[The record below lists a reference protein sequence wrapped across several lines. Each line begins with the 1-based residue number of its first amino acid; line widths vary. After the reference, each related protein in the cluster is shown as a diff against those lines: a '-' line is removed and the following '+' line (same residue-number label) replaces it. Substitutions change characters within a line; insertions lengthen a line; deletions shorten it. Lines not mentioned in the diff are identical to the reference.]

1 MTPATPDE
9 AAEWHRVAEERR
21 RQLERLQDQ
30 ALYRTAAAVLGRGR
44 RAAHGLRRVGEPIRD
59 LTVRLARSV
68 AAAPVRLRAPARE
81 AALRSR
87 LAALP
92 APSGGPS
99 RRSDVTAVIVTAI
112 QPQRLDVLLAALG
125 RLGVDTLVVDNA
137 GVAENALVVARH
149 PHARRLALPTPI
161 NYAQANEHAIAEVRT
176 TWTLLLN
183 DDVAPIDEHWL
194 DRMLAAA
201 DDGTVAVGAQLVHGR
216 RGPLGGAGVDGLVQ
230 HAGIGLLLDGP
241 LVRTVHLGRGSV
253 PAPSGDVRTVPAATA
268 ACLLVRTAT
277 HRTVGGFHGGFDY
290 GSEDVDL
297 CLRLAAHGEVRVA
310 MGAVLLHEEGATRL
324 LAARGGDRH
333 ARARRQAA
341 NRALL
346 DARHAPDLRRQVV
359 RAAFAAD
366 ASRAGTARVAIGVA
380 GPAPDLLVEALA
392 LRPACRV
399 APRGSGALT
408 VVTDPTKLADAG
420 SGGDVP
426 LVGWVDRSR
435 PVRAWDADV
444 LERLDALFVLDAAND
459 EALGATFTAEHPTL
473 PVIRVGDAVQ
483 LGEALRDLLLAPR
496 WTIRIGTP
504 AGRAAARWGDGPV
517 AEALRREL
525 RAHGLVVRSVGRDG
539 WGRGADRAA
548 DVTLHL
554 KGRGVAP
561 VADAQTNVIWVMSHP
576 SEVAPGELEAADLVI
591 AGSDLLAERY
601 RGRGLA
607 SVATLPQAADARRFS
622 GRPVQA
628 GSAPASRVLFV
639 GNTRS
644 VARPAVLGAV
654 DAGLPLTLVGS
665 GWERYLDPRRV
676 ARESVPYDE
685 LAAWYRAADVVL
697 NDHWEDMAR
706 WGLVSNRVFD
716 VLACGC
722 CVVSDEVPGMDGL
735 VDAAVV
741 TFRDRADV
749 GPTVQALL
757 ADPDGR
763 RERSERGQRAVLAA
777 HTWEHRAAELVRL
790 VAAAA
795 TAAADGD
802 PA

>member
-1 MTPATPDE
+1 M
-9 AAEWHRVAEERR
+9 
-21 RQLERLQDQ
+21 
-30 ALYRTAAAVLGRGR
+30 
-44 RAAHGLRRVGEPIRD
+44 
-59 LTVRLARSV
+59 RS
-68 AAAPVRLRAPARE
+68 PRW
-81 AALRSR
+81 
-87 LAALP
+87 
-92 APSGGPS
+92 
-99 RRSDVTAVIVTAI
+99 
-112 QPQRLDVLLAALG
+112 
-125 RLGVDTLVVDNA
+125 
-137 GVAENALVVARH
+137 
-149 PHARRLALPTPI
+149 
-161 NYAQANEHAIAEVRT
+161 T

-183 DDVAPIDEHWL
+183 DDVAPLDDHWL

-201 DDGTVAVGAQLVHGR
+201 DDATVAVGCAARPRATWPARWRRGR
-216 RGPLGGAGVDGLVQ
+216 RPRPACRDRSVARRTAG
-230 HAGIGLLLDGP
+230 
-241 LVRTVHLGRGSV
+241 RTVHLGRGSV

-268 ACLLVRTAT
+268 ACLFVRTAT

-561 VADAQTNVIWVMSHP
+561 VADAQTNVVWVMSHP

-601 RGRGLA
+601 RGRGLRDR
-607 SVATLPQAADARRFS
+607 SRSLPQAADARRFS
-622 GRPVQA
+622 GRPVQTGSAPRAACCSSGTPDPSPVRLCSARSTPACRSPSSGAA
-628 GSAPASRVLFV
+628 GSATSTRAASARERPLRRAGRLVPLSRRRPQRPLGGHGALGARLEPGVRRARLRLPASSP
-639 GNTRS
+639 TRS
-644 VARPAVLGAV
+644 RAW
-654 DAGLPLTLVGS
+654 TS
-665 GWERYLDPRRV
+665 CSTPR
-676 ARESVPYDE
+676 S
-685 LAAWYRAADVVL
+685 
-697 NDHWEDMAR
+697 
-706 WGLVSNRVFD
+706 
-716 VLACGC
+716 
-722 CVVSDEVPGMDGL
+722 
-735 VDAAVV
+735 
-741 TFRDRADV
+741 
-749 GPTVQALL
+749 
-757 ADPDGR
+757 
-763 RERSERGQRAVLAA
+763 
-777 HTWEHRAAELVRL
+777 
-790 VAAAA
+790 
-795 TAAADGD
+795 
-802 PA
+802 